1 MHIVSGDHD
10 FLGIA
15 VMSANLYW
23 RLYQHQKQ
31 AVELRIVDGDHEWM
45 VWRDHLADALQ
56 YLNRYIKGPQ

>member
-1 MHIVSGDHD
+1 MSALD

-45 VWRDHLADALQ
+45 VWRDKLPDALE
-56 YLNRYIKGPQ
+56 YMNRYIKGPQ